1 MTSMWPLFR
10 GLLWFLK
17 PPGASVLRIRP
28 WAEPEA
34 ASCWGLWKFIPCPLP
49 GDSLRLTLRFP
60 RTPPPL
66 LQTELRHAS
75 DTLVCRCA
83 GSGRS
88 EPRRDSLVS
97 DLGPCPP
104 SSLMS
109 CRVTRNTEGVEWG
122 RAGPCTPPPRQC
134 PHGGAL
140 CSLQTA
146 SRLCPPVCPVK
157 GMAARPFP
165 GCVGGQR
172 DGCQAATC
180 FGRSPSSTGNSGRGG
195 RRGALSS
202 TRGPRRAGD
211 LEPPWPIL
219 NYGS

>member
-34 ASCWGLWKFIPCPLP
+34 APCWGLWKLILRPLP
-49 GDSLRLTLRFP
+49 GDSLPLTLRFP

-66 LQTELRHAS
+66 LLQTELRHAS
-75 DTLVCRCA
+75 ETLVCRCA

-88 EPRRDSLVS
+88 EPRRDSLLS

-109 CRVTRNTEGVEWG
+109 CRHQERG
-122 RAGPCTPPPRQC
+122 RPRVGKRRTLRPRQR
-134 PHGGAL
+134 PRGGAL

-146 SRLCPPVCPVK
+146 SRLCRRVCPVK

-165 GCVGGQR
+165 GCVGGRR
-172 DGCQAATC
+172 DRCQAATC

-195 RRGALSS
+195 
-202 TRGPRRAGD
+202 
-211 LEPPWPIL
+211 
-219 NYGS
+219 